1 MNPYQILG
9 VSTSSSFEEVKKQY
23 KLLVKQ
29 AHPDLGGDP
38 KYFKEVKEAF
48 EYFKKHK
55 ETLLVSGESYIGS
68 SVPKGF
74 PTHRSVFNVELK

>member
-1 MNPYQILG
+1 MNPYRVLG
-9 VSTSSSFEEVKKQY
+9 VSSSSSFEEVKRQY

-55 ETLLVSGESYIGS
+55 ETLLDGPSESSI
-68 SVPKGF
+68 PKGF

>member
-1 MNPYQILG
+1 MNPYRVLG
-9 VSTSSSFEEVKKQY
+9 VSSSSSFEEVKRQY

-55 ETLLVSGESYIGS
+55 ETLLVSGDGHSESSI
-68 SVPKGF
+68 PKGF

>member
-1 MNPYQILG
+1 MNPYRVLE
-9 VSTSSSFEEVKKQY
+9 VSSSSSFDEVKRQY

-55 ETLLVSGESYIGS
+55 ETLLVSSNGYSES

-74 PTHRSVFNVELK
+74 PTHKSVFNVELK

>member
-1 MNPYQILG
+1 MNPYKVLG
-9 VSTSSSFEEVKKQY
+9 VSTSDSFEDVKKRY
-23 KLLVKQ
+23 KLLIKQ

-55 ETLLVSGESYIGS
+55 ETLLVKSGS
-68 SVPKGF
+68 SNDGMGY
-74 PTHRSVFNVELK
+74 PTHRSVFNVVLK